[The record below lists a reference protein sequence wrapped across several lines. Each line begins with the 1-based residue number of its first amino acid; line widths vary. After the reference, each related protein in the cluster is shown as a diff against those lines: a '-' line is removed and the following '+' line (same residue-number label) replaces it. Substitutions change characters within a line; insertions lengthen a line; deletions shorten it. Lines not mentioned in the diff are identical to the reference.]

1 MKNGKAVFLVIIAA
15 AVVTSGAV
23 FAYLGSRSDRLP
35 SAVSKPAAPVSAA
48 SASATSAPAGVQNGQ
63 VKFST
68 SPYAQFAYLISG
80 NTLSPEAQHALTGYE
95 LVKAK
100 QANGD
105 TQITL
110 HPTSTFA
117 KPQVYALTLGE
128 KFYLVDSALG
138 DDSLER
144 DYNPSDDKAIIVS
157 RNGYVVTL
165 N

>member
-48 SASATSAPAGVQNGQ
+48 SASATSTPAGVQNGQ

-110 HPTSTFA
+110 RSTSAPAPDQIYT
-117 KPQVYALTLGE
+117 LTPGE
-128 KFYLVDSALG
+128 SLYFVDYVLG
-138 DDSLER
+138 DDAQPR
-144 DYNPSDDKAIIVS
+144 DYSPNDDKAIVVDRNGNIVS
-157 RNGYVVTL
+157 Q
-165 N
+165 

>member
-110 HPTSTFA
+110 RSTSAPAPDQIYT
-117 KPQVYALTLGE
+117 LTPGE
-128 KFYLVDSALG
+128 SLYFVDYVLG
-138 DDSLER
+138 DDAQPR
-144 DYNPSDDKAIIVS
+144 DYSPNDDKAIVVDQ
-157 RNGYVVTL
+157 NGYIVAQ
-165 N
+165 

>member
-110 HPTSTFA
+110 RSTSAPAPDQIYT
-117 KPQVYALTLGE
+117 LTPGE
-128 KFYLVDSALG
+128 SLYFVDYVLG
-138 DDSLER
+138 DDAQPR
-144 DYNPSDDKAIIVS
+144 DYSPNDDKAIIVDQ
-157 RNGYVVTL
+157 NGYIVAQ
-165 N
+165 